1 MIKIR
6 PDVIKIKDPESGNY
20 TSLLAI
26 KGEKGDRGENGNVFA
41 YPVGAIYMSVDP
53 TSPASLFGGNW
64 ESLKN
69 RFLLGAGDTYDA
81 EDEDGSETHKHD
93 AGNLVAE
100 ISTHPN
106 GLSGMGDEGV
116 NAFLSLKKVTRE
128 YQGYRNVLIFS
139 NAGVNNAVKEYS
151 GNVVSP
157 TYATQVS
164 GETAESNNMPPY
176 LAVYMWKRIA

>member
-53 TSPASLFGGNW
+53 TSPASLFGGTW
-64 ESLKN
+64 ESLKD
-69 RFLLGAGDTYDA
+69 RFLLGAGDTYSAGTTGGSADA
-81 EDEDGSETHKHD
+81 VAVSHYHSKIKAYVGSDTQTVVSGSTVANGTAALPYINNQATFNNNYSGSIFTDYAGEDGTGK
-93 AGNLVAE
+93 
-100 ISTHPN
+100 
-106 GLSGMGDEGV
+106 
-116 NAFLSLKKVTRE
+116 
-128 YQGYRNVLIFS
+128 
-139 NAGVNNAVKEYS
+139 
-151 GNVVSP
+151 
-157 TYATQVS
+157 
-164 GETAESNNMPPY
+164 NMPPY